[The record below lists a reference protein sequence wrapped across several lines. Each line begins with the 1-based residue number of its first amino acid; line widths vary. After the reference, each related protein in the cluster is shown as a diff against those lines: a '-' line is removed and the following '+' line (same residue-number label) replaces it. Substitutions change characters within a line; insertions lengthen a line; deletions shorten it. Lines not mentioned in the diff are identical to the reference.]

1 MDLSPVIRVEFT
13 GILFPVKMPDLK
25 TAKEHGLTEEEYNK
39 ITDKLGREPNLTELG
54 ILAAMWSEHCS
65 YKSSKIHL
73 KTLPTKGA
81 QVIQG
86 PGENAGIVDIGG
98 GLCAVFKMESH
109 NHPSFIEPYQGA
121 ATGVGGILRD
131 IFTMGARPVA
141 ILDSLRFGDPS
152 LPKTKYLVDGVVA
165 GIAGYGNCIGIP
177 TIGGEVYFDDC
188 YNGNPLVNVFALG
201 IAKTDGI
208 FRGYAEGVGN
218 PVIYVGSKTG
228 RDGIHGA
235 VMASETFTKEAEE
248 KRPAVQVGDP
258 FTEKLLLEACLELF
272 KTDAV
277 VGIQD
282 MGAAGLT
289 SSSTEMAERAGT
301 GIEIEIDKVP
311 RREESM
317 SAYEVMLS
325 ESQERMLMVLKSGK
339 EEVAERIFRKWGLD
353 FSVIGQVTDD
363 SSLKLTEK
371 GKLVC
376 DIPISLIAEE
386 APLYDR
392 AWSEPDYQSELNVL
406 NMSDIPVPGNLGR
419 VLLNLLSSP
428 TLASKRWI
436 YEQYDHM
443 VRTNTVVLPG
453 GDSSVIRV
461 KDTDKAISMTVNCNS
476 KYCYLDPYWGTA
488 IAVAE
493 CARNLAVSGA
503 KPLAI
508 TDCLNFGNPE
518 RPGVMWQFKRSIE
531 GMAEA
536 VVKFNTP
543 VVSGNVSF
551 YNETEDRA
559 IYPTPTIGMVGVIDN
574 VKYLTNPWFMYEGDV
589 VVLLGE
595 TKEELGGSE
604 YLEKIHGMLCGAP
617 PELDFDAELKL
628 INTLLKASEIGILHS
643 AHDLSEGG
651 LAIALAESCFSP
663 GGNIGVKVQ
672 IPIDMREDAVLFS
685 ESQSRAIV
693 TLDESNLNS
702 LREIAN
708 EAGLKTEVIGKVGGD
723 KIYIEDLVDISLN
736 EAFSA
741 WDTGFEK
748 ILKSYA

>member
-1 MDLSPVIRVEFT
+1 
-13 GILFPVKMPDLK
+13 
-25 TAKEHGLTEEEYNK
+25 
-39 ITDKLGREPNLTELG
+39 
-54 ILAAMWSEHCS
+54 
-65 YKSSKIHL
+65 
-73 KTLPTKGA
+73 
-81 QVIQG
+81 
-86 PGENAGIVDIGG
+86 
-98 GLCAVFKMESH
+98 MESH

-141 ILDSLRFGDPS
+141 LLDSLRFGDPS
-152 LPKTKYLVDGVVA
+152 LPKTKFLVDGVVA

-177 TIGGEVYFDDC
+177 TIGGEVYFDKC
-188 YNGNPLVNVFALG
+188 YNGNPLVNVFAIG

-208 FRGYAEGVGN
+208 FKGYAEGVGN

-301 GIEIEIDKVP
+301 GIKIDIDKVP

-339 EEVAERIFRKWGLD
+339 EEVAERIFNKWGLD

-363 SSLKLTEK
+363 RSLKLTEK
-371 GKLVC
+371 GELVC
-376 DIPISLIAEE
+376 DIPISLIAEK

-392 AWSEPDYQSELNVL
+392 PWNEPEYQKEVNTLS
-406 NMSDIPVPGNLGR
+406 MSDIPVPGDLGR
-419 VLLNLLSSP
+419 VLLILLSLP

-436 YEQYDHM
+436 YEQYDYM
-443 VRTNTVVLPG
+443 VRTNTLVLPG

-461 KDTDKAISMTVNCNS
+461 KDTDKALSMTVNCNS

-518 RPGVMWQFKRSIE
+518 KPGVMWQFRRAIE
-531 GMAEA
+531 GMSEA

-551 YNETEDRA
+551 YNETEEEA
-559 IYPTPTIGMVGVIDN
+559 IYPTPTVGMVGLIEN
-574 VKYLTNPWFMYEGDV
+574 VKNMIKPWFKNPGDI

-604 YLEKIHGMLCGAP
+604 YLEKIHGKVCGVA
-617 PELDFDAELKL
+617 PELDFDAETKL
-628 INTLLKASEIGILHS
+628 INTLLKASEKGILHS

-663 GGNIGVKVQ
+663 SGKVGVRVH
-672 IPIDMREDAVLFS
+672 IPVDMREDALLFS

-693 TLDESNLNS
+693 SLDEENLEN
-702 LREIAN
+702 LIEITN
-708 EAGLKTEVIGKVGGD
+708 GKGLKAEVIGKVGGD
-723 KIYIEDLVDISLN
+723 KIYIEDLVNISLN

-741 WDTGFEK
+741 WDRGFEN